1 MAIAECHLCGAR
13 CFLLLLLLLFF
24 LFLSSSSS
32 SSRCGR
38 DLCKAPSAW
47 LGLFLSLAALP
58 LTFLAV
64 PPASALLANPFY
76 RELNIAQAARKIC
89 SAGHVGLG
97 SASAA
102 SAGAGSVR
110 GLGGGSAHPAFLF
123 SVPINGEHRGTACF
137 DGCHGVSHLSLS
149 QHHHFCPARCLLGY
163 THQHWGILGW
173 GVAGV
178 CHQPCS
184 CQQNH
189 STKPQIAAVLRKNPM
204 WLRGCMW
211 VLCKTHG
218 AGSEA
223 KLCGT
228 HGLAAVL
235 CHGKKMWG
243 CCGACRGVDVG
254 WSSPSAPLC
263 VGAAW
268 FLPLLPAS
276 CFHRS
281 HGLVKKT
288 LI

>member
-1 MAIAECHLCGAR
+1 MSSRAKRAKVCCSCSSNFQLLELPGQQTSQNHRNCRAWGQRVAITECHLCGAW
-13 CFLLLLLLLFF
+13 CFLLLLFF

-32 SSRCGR
+32 SSHCGR
-38 DLCKAPSAW
+38 DLCKAPRAR

-102 SAGAGSVR
+102 SAGAGGVQ
-110 GLGGGSAHPAFLF
+110 GLGGGSAYPVF
-123 SVPINGEHRGTACF
+123 SSPVPINGEHRGTACF
-137 DGCHGVSHLSLS
+137 DGCRGVSHLSLS

-189 STKPQIAAVLRKNPM
+189 STKPQIAAVLRK
-204 WLRGCMW
+204 
-211 VLCKTHG
+211 KTR
-218 AGSEA
+218 
-223 KLCGT
+223 
-228 HGLAAVL
+228 V
-235 CHGKKMWG
+235 
-243 CCGACRGVDVG
+243 
-254 WSSPSAPLC
+254 APGMH
-263 VGAAW
+263 VGAVQNAR
-268 FLPLLPAS
+268 
-276 CFHRS
+276 CRQ
-281 HGLVKKT
+281 
-288 LI
+288 